1 MLSDWGAYI
10 WRGLFSEFYGIP
22 YKIEITICYP
32 PPPHMFPVE
41 VVRKIYSSMVLIK
54 FRQLAKI
61 LATLR

>member
-22 YKIEITICYP
+22 Y
-32 PPPHMFPVE
+32 MFPVE
-41 VVRKIYSSMVLIK
+41 VVGKIYSSMVLIK